1 MFEKL
6 LVLLGC
12 AYILG
17 WIKPGRSLI
26 LLAAS
31 ALAVFWLQPETSPA
45 NLAFW
50 LPAATLA
57 LSALTWFLTAAP
69 ESRSWKQNA
78 PAALV
83 LLAVILLVDLDHYF
97 DSAQIFT
104 VFAPRPLTLAVVLLM
119 LALVFVVISITRG
132 GRQPSNPQPS
142 TVLRER
148 IWLALALLTLVLAF
162 VLIKSPALVDGV
174 YGWLAQFSSSPESP
188 ASLAVRWLGFSYIA
202 FRMIHTIRDRQSGRL
217 PAVTLDEY
225 VTYVVFFPAL
235 SAGPID
241 RLERF
246 VPELRQP
253 LPLTKDDWLF
263 VIRRVFFGLFKKFVI
278 ADTLAISALNDS
290 LAQHVHSAGWMWILV
305 YAYAFQIYFDFSG
318 YTDIAIGMARLM
330 GIRLPENFSSPYLK
344 PNLTQFWN
352 NWHITLTQWF
362 RAYTFNP
369 LTRSLRRTRLPVW
382 MILLVTQVSTMV
394 LIGLWHGIAWTYT
407 LWGLWHGL
415 GLFVHN
421 RWVEWSR
428 TRQPPAAFSPFKQTL
443 LTLGGILLTFHFV
456 ALGWVFFALST
467 PAAAWRVL
475 LVLFGL
481 ST

>member
-12 AYILG
+12 ACILG
-17 WIKPGRSLI
+17 RIKPGRRLI

-31 ALAVFWLQPETSPA
+31 ALAVFWLQPDTTPS
-45 NLAFW
+45 NLTFW
-50 LPAATLA
+50 LPTVTLA
-57 LSALTWFLTAAP
+57 ISALTWFLTAAP
-69 ESRSWKQNA
+69 EARGWKRNA

-83 LLAVILLVDLDHYF
+83 LIAVVLLVDLDHFF
-97 DSAQIFT
+97 DPAQLFT
-104 VFAPRPLTLAVVLLM
+104 VFAPRPQILAIVL
-119 LALVFVVISITRG
+119 IG
-132 GRQPSNPQPS
+132 
-142 TVLRER
+142 
-148 IWLALALLTLVLAF
+148 LALLFLAIRWMGVSRRWMGVSRPPSIMLAALLLAF
-162 VLIKSPALVDGV
+162 VLLKSPAL
-174 YGWLAQFSSSPESP
+174 LESASNWFAGGADWP

-202 FRMIHTIRDRQSGRL
+202 FRLIHTIRDRQTGHL

-225 VTYVVFFPAL
+225 VTYIVFFPAL

-241 RLERF
+241 RIERF

-253 LPLTKDDWLF
+253 VPLTRDDWLF
-263 VIRRVFFGLFKKFVI
+263 VIRRVFWGLFKKFVI
-278 ADTLAISALNDS
+278 ADTLAIWALNDT
-290 LAQHVHSAGWMWILV
+290 LAQRVHTPGWMWLLV
-305 YAYAFQIYFDFSG
+305 YAYAFQIFFDFSG

-330 GIRLPENFSSPYLK
+330 GIRLPENFAAPYLK
-344 PNLTQFWN
+344 PDLAQFWN
-352 NWHITLTQWF
+352 SWHMTLTQWF

-369 LTRSLRRTRLPVW
+369 LARRLRRAALPVW
-382 MILLVTQVSTMV
+382 MILLVTQLTTMV
-394 LIGLWHGIAWTYT
+394 LIGLWHGIAWTFA

-421 RWVEWSR
+421 RWGEWAR
-428 TRQPPAAFSPFKQTL
+428 THSSPEAASPFRQKF

>member
-6 LVLLGC
+6 LVLLAC
-12 AYILG
+12 ACILG
-17 WIKPGRSLI
+17 WIKPGRRLI

-31 ALAVFWLQPETSPA
+31 ALAVFWLQPDTTPQ
-45 NLAFW
+45 NLTFW
-50 LPAATLA
+50 LPTATLA
-57 LSALTWFLTAAP
+57 ISALTWFLTAAP
-69 ESRSWKQNA
+69 AARGWKRNA

-83 LLAVILLVDLDHYF
+83 LVAVVLLVDLDHYF
-97 DSAQIFT
+97 DAAQVFT
-104 VFAPRPLTLAVVLLM
+104 VFAPRL
-119 LALVFVVISITRG
+119 
-132 GRQPSNPQPS
+132 Q
-142 TVLRER
+142 
-148 IWLALALLTLVLAF
+148 TLVLALLGMALLF
-162 VLIKSPALVDGV
+162 LVIWFTRAWEHRTVYGPRSTVWLTLMLTALLLAFALLKSPALLESASH
-174 YGWLAQFSSSPESP
+174 WLAGGADQP
-188 ASLAVRWLGFSYIA
+188 ASIAVRWLGFSYIA
-202 FRMIHTIRDRQSGRL
+202 FRLIHTIRDRQTGRL
-217 PAVTLDEY
+217 PAVALDEY

-253 LPLTKDDWLF
+253 VPLTRDDGLF

-278 ADTLAISALNDS
+278 ADTLAIYALNDT
-290 LAQHVHSAGWMWILV
+290 LAQRVHSAGWMWLLV
-305 YAYAFQIYFDFSG
+305 YAYTLQIFFDFSG

-330 GIRLPENFSSPYLK
+330 GIRLPENFAAPYLK
-344 PNLTQFWN
+344 PDLTQFWN
-352 NWHITLTQWF
+352 SWHITLTQWF
-362 RAYTFNP
+362 RAYVFNP
-369 LTRSLRRTRLPVW
+369 LARRLRRAELPVW
-382 MILLVTQVSTMV
+382 GILLVTQLATMV
-394 LIGLWHGIAWTYT
+394 LIGLWHGIAWTFA

-421 RWVEWSR
+421 RWAEWAR
-428 TRQPPAAFSPFKQTL
+428 TRFDPATFSPFRQKL

-467 PAAAWRVL
+467 PAAAWHVL

>member
-17 WIKPGRSLI
+17 WIKPGRRLI
-26 LLAAS
+26 LLATS
-31 ALAVFWLQPETSPA
+31 ALAVFWLQPDTTPS
-45 NLAFW
+45 NLTFW
-50 LPAATLA
+50 LPTATLA

-69 ESRSWKQNA
+69 ESRGKQNL

-83 LLAVILLVDLDHYF
+83 LLTVILLVDLDHYF

-104 VFAPRPLTLAVVLLM
+104 VFAPRPQILAVVLAI
-119 LALVFVVISITRG
+119 LALVFLVIFITHTW
-132 GRQPSNPQPS
+132 Q
-142 TVLRER
+142 R
-148 IWLALALLTLVLAF
+148 IWLALTLLALVLIF
-162 VLIKSPALVDGV
+162 VLLKSPALLEGA
-174 YGWLAQFSSSPESP
+174 YGWLAHFFDSAESP
-188 ASLAVRWLGFSYIA
+188 TSLAVRWLGFSYIA
-202 FRMIHTIRDRQSGRL
+202 FRLIHTIRDRQTGRL
-217 PAVTLDEY
+217 PAVRLDEY
-225 VTYVVFFPAL
+225 VTYIVFFPAL

-241 RLERF
+241 RIERF

-253 LPLTKDDWLF
+253 LPLTREDWLF

-290 LAQHVHSAGWMWILV
+290 LAQHVHSAGWMWLLV

-344 PNLTQFWN
+344 TNLTQFWN

-369 LTRSLRRTRLPVW
+369 LARWLRRTRLPIWAIV
-382 MILLVTQVSTMV
+382 LVTQVSTMV
-394 LIGLWHGIAWTYT
+394 LIGLWHGISWTYT

-421 RWVEWSR
+421 RWGEWAR
-428 TRQPPAAFSPFKQTL
+428 THSNPEVFSPFKQKL

-481 ST
+481 SS

>member
-6 LVLLGC
+6 LVLLAC
-12 AYILG
+12 ACILG
-17 WIKPGRSLI
+17 WIKPGRRLF
-26 LLAAS
+26 LFTAS
-31 ALAVFWLQPETSPA
+31 ALAVFWLQPETSPP
-45 NLAFW
+45 NLTFW
-50 LPAATLA
+50 LPTITLA
-57 LSALTWFLTAAP
+57 LSALTWFLTAPP
-69 ESRSWKQNA
+69 ETRSWKQNW
-78 PAALV
+78 PAAL
-83 LLAVILLVDLDHYF
+83 LLIGVITLVDLDHYF
-97 DSAQIFT
+97 NTARIFT
-104 VFAPRPLTLAVVLLM
+104 VFTPRPHI
-119 LALVFVVISITRG
+119 LALALAAFALLFLIIFATQVGERTTVHR
-132 GRQPSNPQPS
+132 PPS
-142 TVLRER
+142 TVWER
-148 IWLALALLTLVLAF
+148 IWLALALLALILAF
-162 VLIKSPALVDGV
+162 VLIKTPALLESG
-174 YGWLAQFSSSPESP
+174 YAWLANSADSP
-188 ASLAVRWLGFSYIA
+188 VIRWLGFSYIA
-202 FRMIHTIRDRQSGRL
+202 FRLIHTIRDRQNGRL

-225 VTYVVFFPAL
+225 VTYIVFFPAL

-253 LPLTKDDWLF
+253 LPLTRDDGLF

-278 ADTLAISALNDS
+278 ADTLAIFALNDS
-290 LAQHVHSAGWMWILV
+290 LAQRVDSGGWMWLLV
-305 YAYAFQIYFDFSG
+305 YAYAFQVFFDFSG

-352 NWHITLTQWF
+352 NWHMTLTQWF
-362 RAYTFNP
+362 RAYVFNP
-369 LTRSLRRTRLPVW
+369 LTRSLRRARLPVW
-382 MILLVTQVSTMV
+382 GILLMAQLSTMI
-394 LIGLWHGIAWTYT
+394 LIGLWHGVSWTFA

-421 RWVEWSR
+421 RWAEWSR
-428 TRQPPAAFSPFKQTL
+428 TRLSPTLSPFRQNL

-481 ST
+481 PA